1 MKTLHK
7 ACTCV
12 ITGALLTSVFPTLAS
27 DQSPWLSAAGSG
39 EVSVGYV
46 SQSANRFF
54 AGDTELSLPTDLE
67 LQTLFVGV
75 SYGITDRLSIDGQF
89 GYGESDFAV
98 NPVLSPQG
106 GLSGIT
112 DSKIGLRYSLYN
124 SDGSA
129 ITARG
134 AVIIEGDYDTGA
146 ITAIGDGDSGLEVAL
161 LAGKIF
167 DSGFAISGEAGY
179 RTRGSD
185 VPDEWFG
192 GVTGSYAFND
202 MIGTYVGYQL
212 VRSDGDLDVG
222 AAGFTPQRFPE
233 VDEDYNL
240 VNAGLSFNFSD
251 SWSAGIGYGKKLDGR
266 NTAKSDFW
274 NVSAVYSF

>member
-1 MKTLHK
+1 MKTIHK
-7 ACTCV
+7 SCLLA
-12 ITGALLTSVFPTLAS
+12 IAGPLLAGAMPAFAS
-27 DQSPWLSAAGSG
+27 DQSPWLDTAGSG

-67 LQTLFVGV
+67 LQTLYVGV

-89 GYGESDFAV
+89 GYAKSDFAV
-98 NPVLSPQG
+98 NPVLSPRG

-112 DSKIGLRYSLYN
+112 DSKIGLRYALY
-124 SDGSA
+124 SADGA
-129 ITARG
+129 AVTVRG

-146 ITAIGDGDSGLEVAL
+146 ITSIGDGDSGLEVAL
-161 LAGKIF
+161 LAGKVF
-167 DSGFAISGEAGY
+167 DSGFAINGETGY
-179 RTRGSD
+179 RSRGSD

-202 MIGTYVGYQL
+202 MIGAYVGYQL
-212 VRSDGDLDVG
+212 VRSDGDLNVG
-222 AAGFTPQRFPE
+222 GPGFTPQRFPE

-240 VNAGLSFNFSD
+240 VSGGLSFNFSD
-251 SWSAGIGYGKKLDGR
+251 RWSAGIGYGKKLDGR